1 MCGGKMIC
9 SLGREIIVCRK
20 ELILSNLAK
29 GDIWDITERFEQ
41 MRSESL
47 AFGTFVSNVSI
58 VSNVSDGTL
67 GTPYFVATL

>member
-1 MCGGKMIC
+1 MIC

-47 AFGTFVSNVSI
+47 AFGTFVSNVS
-58 VSNVSDGTL
+58 DGTL